1 MASDIIEEFENRR
14 ESLNELVMNYAG
26 LGTKRF
32 YSLDSQAYRQGA
44 LSAKVKELLG
54 LVASF
59 VLRCDDCIKYHVI
72 RCFEEGVSDAE
83 FEETLFI
90 GLLVGGSITIPH
102 QRKAFEAW
110 EALKARNEPEAL

>member
-1 MASDIIEEFENRR
+1 MPVGIIEKFQTER
-14 ESLNELVMNYAG
+14 EELNNLVMEYAG

-32 YSLDSQAYRQGA
+32 YSLDSQAYRDGA
-44 LSAKVKELLG
+44 LPSKTKELLG

-83 FEETLFI
+83 LEEALFI
-90 GLLVGGSITIPH
+90 GLIVGGTITIPH
-102 QRKAFEAW
+102 QRRAIQAW
-110 EALKARNEPEAL
+110 DELKKRKQT